1 MQRLRMGTLVRA
13 ESISKQVEV
22 DLSLSPRVN
31 SVKPS
36 RTVAITDHA
45 TALVQAGVPVI
56 RLAAGEP
63 DFDTPTV
70 ISEVTYHFLSNLTTS
85 SVFPS
90 LFPSS
95 LGAGFIFRFFHFLW
109 RCKFRLG

>member
-1 MQRLRMGTLVRA
+1 MQRLRMSTLVRA
-13 ESISKQVEV
+13 DSISKQVEV

-36 RTVAITDHA
+36 KTVAITDKA

-56 RLAAGEP
+56 GLAAGEP

-70 ISEVTYHFLSNLTTS
+70 VSEVFYTFISNLAKF
-85 SVFPS
+85 SVFPFLLSPS
-90 LFPSS
+90 LFRCMI
-95 LGAGFIFRFFHFLW
+95 LFFFP
-109 RCKFRLG
+109 FFGM